1 MEHLFY
7 YYLIVINVLAFALMG
22 IDKSKAKRHLWRIPE
37 KTLFLSA
44 LLGGGARSHYRH
56 VLFPSQDPSLVL
68 CDRHT
73 NDLNRRSCYLFV
85 FYPLNR
91 LKKAVVSIIIIT
103 KNT

>member
-7 YYLIVINVLAFALMG
+7 YYLIVINVLAFAADG
-22 IDKSKAKRHLWRIPE
+22 IDKSKAKRHLWQDPGEDFIPVR
-37 KTLFLSA
+37 TTWRRR
-44 LLGGGARSHYRH
+44 RSHYRH

-68 CDRHT
+68 CDRHA

>member
-44 LLGGGARSHYRH
+44 VLGEVAVSH
-56 VLFPSQDPSLVL
+56 
-68 CDRHT
+68 
-73 NDLNRRSCYLFV
+73 
-85 FYPLNR
+85 
-91 LKKAVVSIIIIT
+91 IIINIFHHKT
-103 KNT
+103 RHWYFVMGMPMILIAEVAIYLYFIR

>member
-44 LLGGGARSHYRH
+44 LLGGGAGAIIGMYFFHHRPVTGTLCRH
-56 VLFPSQDPSLVL
+56 AMS
-68 CDRHT
+68 
-73 NDLNRRSCYLFV
+73 
-85 FYPLNR
+85 
-91 LKKAVVSIIIIT
+91 
-103 KNT
+103 

>member
-44 LLGGGARSHYRH
+44 LLGGGAGAIIGMYFFHHKIRH
-56 VLFPSQDPSLVL
+56 WYFVIGMPMILIAEVAI
-68 CDRHT
+68 
-73 NDLNRRSCYLFV
+73 YLYFI
-85 FYPLNR
+85 R
-91 LKKAVVSIIIIT
+91 
-103 KNT
+103 

>member
-44 LLGGGARSHYRH
+44 LLGGGTGAIIACTFSITRP
-56 VLFPSQDPSLVL
+56 VTGIFVIGMPMILIAEVAI
-68 CDRHT
+68 
-73 NDLNRRSCYLFV
+73 YLYFI
-85 FYPLNR
+85 R
-91 LKKAVVSIIIIT
+91 
-103 KNT
+103 

>member
-44 LLGGGARSHYRH
+44 LLGAAPGPSYRMYFFH
-56 VLFPSQDPSLVL
+56 HKT
-68 CDRHT
+68 RHWYFVMGMPMI
-73 NDLNRRSCYLFV
+73 LIAEVAIYLYFI
-85 FYPLNR
+85 R
-91 LKKAVVSIIIIT
+91 
-103 KNT
+103 

>member
-44 LLGGGARSHYRH
+44 LLGGGAGAIIGMYFFHHKTRH
-56 VLFPSQDPSLVL
+56 WYFVIGMPMILIAEVAI
-68 CDRHT
+68 
-73 NDLNRRSCYLFV
+73 YLYF
-85 FYPLNR
+85 
-91 LKKAVVSIIIIT
+91 IH
-103 KNT
+103 

>member
-44 LLGGGARSHYRH
+44 LLGGGAGAIIGMYFFHQT
-56 VLFPSQDPSLVL
+56 PPLVL
-68 CDRHT
+68 CDRHA